1 MTRIRTEQRR
11 ATRPRRRLTA
21 SRLTVLAVLAVCA
34 VGLCAMLAGRDAGG
48 RTAPAAAQHGPAA
61 SAVPYTAS
69 TPTTATAPTAT
80 PTHRPARVPEH
91 GDGRFTE
98 APGTSRTIGHGPL
111 LRYGVE
117 VEDGTGFTAA
127 SVAAEVDR
135 ILADK
140 RGWTRAGAAFRR
152 VDAPP
157 YDFLVRLAT
166 PDTTDDLCAKYGLD
180 TGGEVNCSGGKD
192 VVVNLKRWVLLSPY
206 YKGRPAEYRALI
218 INHEVGHRLGRGH
231 RGCPGPGR
239 PAPAMMQQ
247 IKGLHGCTPNAWP
260 FDRHGRAVT
269 GPAVP

>member
-1 MTRIRTEQRR
+1 MKHPRTNRR
-11 ATRPRRRLTA
+11 PAVKPWWRVTVP
-21 SRLTVLAVLAVCA
+21 RLTVLAVLAVCA
-34 VGLCAMLAGRDAGG
+34 VVLCTVMTGQNARERAVPAVSGH
-48 RTAPAAAQHGPAA
+48 APAAP
-61 SAVPYTAS
+61 AVPS
-69 TPTTATAPTAT
+69 PAPTPSTGAT
-80 PTHRPARVPEH
+80 SKPTPKPIRVPEH

-98 APGTSRTIGHGPL
+98 APGTSRTIGHGTP

-166 PDTTDDLCAKYGLD
+166 PDTTDALCGMYGLD

-260 FDRHGRAVT
+260 YDRHGRAVT

>member
-1 MTRIRTEQRR
+1 MEHPRTNRHPG
-11 ATRPRRRLTA
+11 TKPRRRVLVR
-21 SRLTVLAVLAVCA
+21 RLAILAVLAVLAVGLGSVLTERHDHERA
-34 VGLCAMLAGRDAGG
+34 V
-48 RTAPAAAQHGPAA
+48 PATAQHGPAA
-61 SAVPYTAS
+61 
-69 TPTTATAPTAT
+69 ATAPATTPAPGTTPKPKPT
-80 PTHRPARVPEH
+80 PTRVPEH

-98 APGTSRTIGHGPL
+98 APGTSRTIGHGTP

-117 VEDGTGFTAA
+117 VEDGTGFSAA
-127 SVAAEVDR
+127 SVAAEVGR

-140 RGWTRAGAAFRR
+140 RGWTTAGAAFRR

-166 PDTTDDLCAKYGLD
+166 PDTTDALCAVYGLD

-260 FDRHGRAVT
+260 YDRHGRAIT

>member
-1 MTRIRTEQRR
+1 MTRSRTNRPA
-11 ATRPRRRLTA
+11 ATGPRRRA
-21 SRLTVLAVLAVCA
+21 AVSRLAVLLVLAVCA
-34 VGLCAMLAGRDAGG
+34 VGLYAVTAGRNAGE

-61 SAVPYTAS
+61 SAVPS
-69 TPTTATAPTAT
+69 PAPTRTAK
-80 PTHRPARVPEH
+80 PKPARSQVPEH
-91 GDGRFTE
+91 GDGRFTS
-98 APGTSRTIGHGPL
+98 APGTSRTLGHGTP

-117 VEDGTGFTAA
+117 VEDGTGFSAA

-140 RGWTRAGAAFRR
+140 RGWTTAGAAFRR
-152 VDAPP
+152 VDSPP

-166 PDTTDDLCAKYGLD
+166 PDTTDALCAEYGLD

-231 RGCPGPGR
+231 RGCPGHGR
-239 PAPAMMQQ
+239 LAPAMMQQ
-247 IKGLHGCTPNAWP
+247 IKGLHGCTANAWP
-260 FDRHGRAVT
+260 YDRHGHAIT